1 MRHIKSMIISIIGVL
16 LLTAPTLA
24 QVNVPIGDI
33 PSGQQVTITY
43 DVTVNEELP
52 QGVRFI
58 GNQGTVT
65 GNGFAPV
72 LSDDPDTPAFSDETR
87 TSTGF
92 SLNVVELPPTGE
104 SPFWYTLVLSLI
116 VAAIGTAII
125 GTGYIAWQRR

>member
-1 MRHIKSMIISIIGVL
+1 MMKKISVLIIVL
-16 LLTAPTLA
+16 LLIAPTALA

-33 PSGQQVTITY
+33 PSGQQVIITY
-43 DVTVNEELP
+43 DVTVNEPLP

-58 GNQGTVT
+58 GNQGTAS
-65 GNGFAPV
+65 GNNFDPV

-92 SLNVVELPPTGE
+92 SLDVVELPPTGE
-104 SPFWYTLVLSLI
+104 SPFWYTIIISLI

-125 GTGYIAWQRR
+125 GTGYMAWQRR